1 MFAKEDTGFLM
12 KKAFY
17 GGTFDPPHSG
27 HVHLGRAVL
36 ENGSADEVMYVP
48 AWHPPHKR
56 NAEIAPYD
64 DRLAMLKLAIRG
76 EPGFSVSEIE
86 RDRGGISFT
95 IDTLRLLSDRCPED
109 EFFLLIGSD
118 SLLQLHQWHRAHE
131 LVSEF
136 GVLCYP
142 RPGDEVTVE
151 RLLSVGWSR
160 EEADT
165 LRKGIMT
172 NLPRF
177 DISSTAIREMLR
189 RGEYP
194 EDQLNRNVWNYIK
207 TRRLYES

>member
-1 MFAKEDTGFLM
+1 M

-95 IDTLRLLSDRCPED
+95 IDTLRLLSDRFPED

-118 SLLQLHQWHRAHE
+118 SLLQLHN
-131 LVSEF
+131 V
-136 GVLCYP
+136 
-142 RPGDEVTVE
+142 
-151 RLLSVGWSR
+151 
-160 EEADT
+160 
-165 LRKGIMT
+165 
-172 NLPRF
+172 
-177 DISSTAIREMLR
+177 SSTAVRERLR
-189 RGEYP
+189 RGEDP
-194 EDQLNRNVWNYIK
+194 GDQLNRNVWNYIK